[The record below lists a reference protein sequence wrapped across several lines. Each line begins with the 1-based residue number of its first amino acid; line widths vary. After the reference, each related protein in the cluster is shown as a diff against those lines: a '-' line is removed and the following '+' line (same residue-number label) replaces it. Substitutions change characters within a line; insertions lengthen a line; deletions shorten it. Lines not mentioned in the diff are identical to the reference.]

1 MWIRQSPEAE
11 RATTPSHLDEHR
23 LRAWVEKLAR
33 PRHFWAEASVNRA
46 VGDEIAAA
54 LASFGWDVALQ
65 GPYRNV
71 VALPKRR
78 GAGPLTLLGAHY
90 DSVPS
95 CPGADDN
102 ASGVA
107 ILLECA
113 RALGTMRP
121 APNVGFVAFNAE
133 EDGLLGSRNLVDV
146 GLAALRVEV
155 ATMHVLEMCG
165 FRARGEA
172 TQRSPLPFAL
182 PGMSRGTFIA
192 VVGQG
197 ASNAV
202 AKAAALAQHPAS
214 PHRVAV
220 STWPGLHR
228 ALPDLARSDHAPFW
242 DTAVPAVLWTDTGN
256 FRNPHYH
263 RASDT
268 PATLDY
274 GFMNGVRELVLHAL
288 APSPVRR

>member
-1 MWIRQSPEAE
+1 
-11 RATTPSHLDEHR
+11 
-23 LRAWVEKLAR
+23 
-33 PRHFWAEASVNRA
+33 
-46 VGDEIAAA
+46 VGHEIAEA

-71 VALPKRR
+71 VALPKGR

-90 DSVPS
+90 DSVPG

-113 RALGTMRP
+113 RALGAMRP
-121 APNVGFVAFNAE
+121 APAVGFVAFNAE
-133 EDGLLGSRNLVDV
+133 EDGLLGSRDFVAA
-146 GLAALRVEV
+146 GLAALRLEV

-165 FRARGEA
+165 FRARDEA
-172 TQRSPLPFAL
+172 TQRSPLPIAL

-192 VVGQG
+192 IVGQG
-197 ASNAV
+197 ASNRV
-202 AKAAALAQHPAS
+202 ATAAAAARCPAS

-268 PATLDY
+268 PDTLDY
-274 GFMNGVRELVLHAL
+274 AFMNGVRELVLHTL
-288 APSPVRR
+288 ASPPGRR